1 MLEGMAE
8 VVGAENAKYV
18 TFPWDS
24 GCTDMGDISLLMPA
38 VHAFGSGDAGGAHSP
53 NFHIADFDS
62 ACMDS
67 AKAQVMIVRLLLGN
81 DAEKAKYIVE
91 NAKPY
96 FKSKEEYV
104 ACVESL
110 FLEKDAVVYEED
122 GKVTLDI

>member
-1 MLEGMAE
+1 MFEFAFRQIPPLQFFKLADYFRSKAAADRFGRHAADNG
-8 VVGAENAKYV
+8 VRRYIARYYC
-18 TFPWDS
+18 S
-24 GCTDMGDISLLMPA
+24 GSD
-38 VHAFGSGDAGGAHSP
+38 HGS
-53 NFHIADFDS
+53 IADFDS

-67 AKAQVMIVRLLLGN
+67 AKAQVMIIRLLLGN